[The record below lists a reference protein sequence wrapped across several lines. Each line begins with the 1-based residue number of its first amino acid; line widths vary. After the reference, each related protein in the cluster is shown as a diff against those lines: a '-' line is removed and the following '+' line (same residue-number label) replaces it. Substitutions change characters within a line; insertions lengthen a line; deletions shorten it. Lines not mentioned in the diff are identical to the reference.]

1 MLRGKFLALLAGL
14 TVVLGITVAPASSA
28 TAAANPANFNA
39 GDIISDSL
47 FYDGA
52 AMTSAQIQAFLDKKI
67 GKCSSS
73 DCINILRTNISSRPP
88 RVSDT
93 TGNVVCKA
101 FTGGTNLL
109 VSEVIY
115 RSQVACGI
123 SAKVILATLQKEQ
136 GLVTSKDPSP
146 HNLNFAMGQA
156 CPDTAPCDPA
166 FKGIG
171 VQILAG
177 TTQLKTYKAARFG
190 RQPGTHNILY
200 NPSSSCGTKRVEIKN
215 YATAA
220 LYNYTPYTP
229 NAAALEK
236 MYGTG
241 NSCSSYG
248 NRNFWRDY
256 TDWFGS
262 TQSNSVGSI
271 DAVTHVLG
279 LDTAGELWAYPTSG
293 KSSWLPRVSLGAP
306 WTGVAKMVAPGD
318 LDGDGH
324 RDLITVTSAGVAS
337 LHRGDGAL
345 GYEDPIRLSANWSG
359 AVLLTDA
366 GDFNGDGIPDVFTT
380 DSNGALLLWRGTG
393 GAGFRAP
400 MAVGNGW
407 QTVNYI
413 VGAGDIS
420 GDGLPDL
427 IGRRAADGA
436 LMLYKGNGRGGWLGS
451 VQIGNGWQTMS
462 RINVP
467 GDLNSDGKPDL
478 LGTDTSGKLW
488 MYPSKG
494 GGKFGARVQVGNGMQ
509 TLTNFADPGLRAN
522 GVRVLPN
529 GVGDV
534 DSDGFRD
541 LVSVASDNQLRLHRG
556 GGNGR
561 ILSTQSPGVSIP
573 VGARV
578 FSIGDFNGDGAAD
591 LGMIDAAGF
600 LYRLSGNGTGG
611 YAAPVQIG
619 NGWNTLNLVFG
630 GIDFDGDRKMD
641 LIGRDSA
648 GLLKLYRGNGAGGWA
663 ETTATQIGNGW
674 NGMTAVFAVGDWDG
688 DRAPDVVARD
698 SAGYLFLCASNGAG
712 GWKGKTQIG
721 NGWGSF
727 SALFS
732 TGDFDRAGGPDIIAA
747 KPDGSLVLYRGT
759 GKGTWGTVS
768 TIGTGFG
775 GQKWV
780 G

>member
-1 MLRGKFLALLAGL
+1 LRGKILAVIAGIA
-14 TVVLGITVAPASSA
+14 VVLGIAVTPAPSA
-28 TAAANPANFNA
+28 TAATASNFNA

-47 FYDGA
+47 FYDA
-52 AMTSAQIQAFLDKKI
+52 SAMTSAQIQAFLDKKI
-67 GKCSSS
+67 GTCSSN
-73 DCINILRTNISSRPP
+73 DCINILRTNISSRSA
-88 RVSDT
+88 RISDS

-101 FTGGTNLL
+101 FTGGTNLR

-115 RSQVACGI
+115 RAQVACGI
-123 SAKVILATLQKEQ
+123 SAKVILVTLQKEQ
-136 GLVTSKDPSP
+136 GLVTSKNPSDY
-146 HNLNFAMGQA
+146 NLNYAMGQA

-177 TTQLKTYKAARFG
+177 ATQLKTYKAAKFG
-190 RQPGTHNILY
+190 RQLGTYNIQY
-200 NPSSSCGTKRVEIKN
+200 SPTSSCGTKSVTIKN
-215 YATAA
+215 YGTAA

-229 NAAALEK
+229 NAAALNNL
-236 MYGTG
+236 YGSG
-241 NSCSSYG
+241 NGCSSYG

-262 TQSNSVGSI
+262 THSSSVASI
-271 DAVTHVLG
+271 DTVTHVLG
-279 LDTAGELWAYPTSG
+279 LDTTGELWAYPTSG
-293 KSSWLPRVSLGAP
+293 KSTWLPRVSLGSP
-306 WTGVAKMVAPGD
+306 WSGVARMVAPGD
-318 LDGDGH
+318 LDGDGR
-324 RDLITVTSAGVAS
+324 RDLITVTSAGAAT

-345 GYEDPIRLSANWSG
+345 GYENPVALSVNWSG

-366 GDFNGDGIPDVFTT
+366 GDFDGDGIPDVFTT
-380 DSNGALLLWRGTG
+380 DAGGALLLWRGTG

-400 MAVGNGW
+400 KAVGNGW
-407 QTVNYI
+407 HTINYI

-436 LMLYKGNGRGGWLGS
+436 LILYKGNGRGGWVGS
-451 VQIGNGWQTMS
+451 TQIGTGWHTMS

-478 LGTDTSGKLW
+478 LGTDTAGKLW

-494 GGKFGARVQVGNGMQ
+494 GGKFGARLQVGNGMQ
-509 TLTNFADPGLRAN
+509 TLSIFADPGLKAN
-522 GVRVLPN
+522 GVRVLSN

-534 DSDGFRD
+534 DSDGYRD
-541 LVSVASDNQLRLHRG
+541 IASVASDNQLRLHRG
-556 GGNGR
+556 AGNGR
-561 ILSTQSPGVSIP
+561 ILATQAAGVSIP
-573 VGARV
+573 AGARV
-578 FSIGDFNGDGAAD
+578 FSIGDFNGDGTGD
-591 LGMIDAAGF
+591 LGMIDAGGL
-600 LYRLSGNGTGG
+600 LYRLNGNGDGG

-641 LIGRDSA
+641 IIGRDSA
-648 GLLKLYRGNGAGGWA
+648 GFLKLYRGNGAGGWA
-663 ETTATQIGNGW
+663 ETAATQIGNGW

-688 DRAPDVVARD
+688 DRAPDVIARD
-698 SAGYLFLCASNGAG
+698 SAGLLYLCSSNGVG
-712 GWKGKTQIG
+712 GWKRKVQIG
-721 NGWGSF
+721 NGWNGF
-727 SALFS
+727 TALFS
-732 TGDFDRAGGPDIIAA
+732 TGDFDHTGGPDIIAA

-768 TIGTGFG
+768 TIATGLSG
-775 GQKWV
+775 HKWV